1 MIYDI
6 SMLIHPNMQTYKN
19 NKEKAPIFKTNQDIK
34 TSTSHDTTVTL
45 NLHTGTHMDYP
56 LHMVRGGADSSSEN
70 LNQLITEARVLD
82 LSHLDDKVSKADLVP
97 YKIKENEF
105 ILLKT
110 KNSFSDA
117 FLSDFVYL
125 DKDAAK
131 YLSMCKVKGVGTD
144 GLGIERAQKNHET
157 HKTLLKNGIVIIE
170 GLRLKEIKEDTY
182 SLIFLP
188 LKIKGVEASLGRAVL
203 IK

>member
-1 MIYDI
+1 
-6 SMLIHPNMQTYKN
+6 
-19 NKEKAPIFKTNQDIK
+19 
-34 TSTSHDTTVTL
+34 
-45 NLHTGTHMDYP
+45 
-56 LHMVRGGADSSSEN
+56 
-70 LNQLITEARVLD
+70 
-82 LSHLDDKVSKADLVP
+82 
-97 YKIKENEF
+97 
-105 ILLKT
+105 
-110 KNSFSDA
+110 
-117 FLSDFVYL
+117 L